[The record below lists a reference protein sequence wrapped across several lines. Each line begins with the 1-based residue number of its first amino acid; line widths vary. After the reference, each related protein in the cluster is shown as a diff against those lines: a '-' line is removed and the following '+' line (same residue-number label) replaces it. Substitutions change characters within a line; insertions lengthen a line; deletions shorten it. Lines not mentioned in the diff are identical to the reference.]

1 MTRFNDRES
10 GKGDVRPFSMH
21 SDRIGGESRLFLDPG
36 AEGGGQA
43 AGGEGG
49 EGGDNNTQGNP
60 PGGGNGEHYTKEQ
73 MENYMNSHLAKA
85 RKSWERDKENIEKNL
100 YTKLGISGPD
110 EIERLAQ
117 IREEA
122 EKAEQRK
129 QEEKGQFDKILA
141 DKEKKWQQREAD
153 LIKER
158 DTERNDRLDLIKENQ
173 LTNMALKAG
182 ADQSNVDMIVA
193 FTKGNVKVVDKNTI
207 VPVDQNGDI
216 PLNPDTGKDL
226 TLEEYMR
233 SFLSARP
240 GLVKAAP
247 GTGGG
252 TGVVRRTGDYT
263 IEDIKKIAQTD
274 LQKFKELEKDGTVKR
289 VMDAAGGSG

>member
-1 MTRFNDRES
+1 MKIFNDRES
-10 GKGDVRPFSMH
+10 GTGNVRPFSMH
-21 SDRIGGESRLFLDPG
+21 LDRIGGESRLFLDPG
-36 AEGGGQA
+36 AEGGGNA

-49 EGGDNNTQGNP
+49 EGDENTQGNP
-60 PGGGNGEHYTKEQ
+60 PGGGSGEHYTKEQ

-141 DKEKKWQQREAD
+141 DKEKKWQQAEAD
-153 LIKER
+153 LKKQVSDKDSAYIDLVKE
-158 DTERNDRLDLIKENQ
+158 IQ

-240 GLVKAAP
+240 GLVKAAG

-252 TGVVRRTGDYT
+252 TGPVRRTGEYS
-263 IEDIKKIAQTD
+263 IEDIKRIAQTD
-274 LQKFKELEKDGTVKR
+274 LPKFKELEKDGTVKR
-289 VMDAAGGSG
+289 VMDAASGSG